1 MSDTE
6 EARKKWSEERS
17 AYEGFSKLIADRVK
31 VSVQANGI
39 WCETGARAKDI
50 PSLVKK
56 LLKGKHTYETLPDKA
71 GARCVVRYL
80 SDLSTVVSLAQGLFD
95 CSEPDDKL
103 KERKDNQVGYISI
116 HLEAKLRAD
125 DERASEF
132 PADRYWAE
140 LQIRTMGQHL
150 WAEMAHDTVYKT
162 DELLSSIPAEIKRRV
177 NLTAGLLEVADH
189 EFDRLNIE
197 LALDPAVEIYKRL
210 ETYYYRLTSRRPD
223 PELSLTVINMLMPLY
238 DNNVKHIEQRV
249 ADFFRDHQEELVT
262 VYEGTDDWKAS
273 ALLFQPEAL
282 MLLERLEVDDLKVRR
297 VWNEQFPEKELERFA
312 NAFGISF
319 D

>member
-6 EARKKWSEERS
+6 EPRKKWIKER
-17 AYEGFSKLIADRVK
+17 ATYEDFSKLIANRLK
-31 VSVQANGI
+31 VAVQANGI
-39 WCETGARAKDI
+39 WCESGARAKDV
-50 PSLVKK
+50 PSLIKK

-80 SDLSTVVSLAQGLFD
+80 CDLNSVVSLAQQLFD

-103 KERKDNQVGYISI
+103 KERQDNQVGYISI
-116 HLEAKLRAD
+116 HLEAKLKSD
-125 DERASEF
+125 DELASKF
-132 PADRYWAE
+132 PPHKYWAE

-150 WAEMAHDTVYKT
+150 WAEMAHDTVYKN
-162 DELLSSIPAEIKRRV
+162 DELLSSIPAQIKRRV
-177 NLTAGLLEVADH
+177 NLTAGLLEIADH
-189 EFDRLNIE
+189 EFDRLNKE
-197 LALDPAVEIYKRL
+197 LALDPAVEIFKQL

-223 PELSLTVINMLMPLY
+223 PELSLAVINMLMPLY
-238 DNNVKHIEQRV
+238 GNNVKHIEERI
-249 ADFFRDHQEELVT
+249 ATFFWNHHQELIT

-273 ALLFQPEAL
+273 ALLYQPEAL
-282 MLLERLEVDDLKVRR
+282 MLLERLEVDDLKLRR
-297 VWNEQFPEKELERFA
+297 VWKEQFPEKELERFA